1 MFSLIRKDFL
11 LQKHILLLY
20 IAILLL
26 FSLFGDASVY
36 VGFIFSLSF
45 IMSACSFDEKDNINI
60 LLNSLPYT
68 RKEIVASKY
77 IGALLFTMLF
87 VIVMYVGDFILNGN
101 KASFLVKEM
110 LLIIGL
116 VMITT
121 SFLLPFLYKFKMQY
135 LHMAMVALVVI
146 YLITISFFIRNLHDV
161 VRELTQKILTLQEIQ
176 LYFFAILLVIVL
188 YIGSWLLTIRIY
200 ERKVF

>member
-1 MFSLIRKDFL
+1 MYSLIRKDFL
-11 LQKHILLLY
+11 LQKHIVLLY

-26 FSLFGDASVY
+26 FSLFVEASVY

-45 IMSACSFDEKDNINI
+45 IMSACSLDEKDNINI

-77 IGALLFTMLF
+77 IGALLFTLLF
-87 VIVMYVGDFILNGN
+87 VIVMYVGDFLVNGSNGLLLLKEVMLIL
-101 KASFLVKEM
+101 
-110 LLIIGL
+110 GL

-135 LHMAMVALVVI
+135 LHMAMVGVVVI
-146 YLITISFFIRNLHDV
+146 YLLTISFFIKNLHDV
-161 VRELTQKILTLQEIQ
+161 IRALTLKILTLQEIQ
-176 LYFFAILLVIVL
+176 LYFFAMLIIVIF
-188 YIGSWLLTIRIY
+188 YIGSWLLSIRIY

>member
-135 LHMAMVALVVI
+135 LHMALVALVVI

-176 LYFFAILLVIVL
+176 LYFFAILMVIVL
-188 YIGSWLLTIRIY
+188 YIGSWLLSIRIY

>member
-1 MFSLIRKDFL
+1 M
-11 LQKHILLLY
+11 
-20 IAILLL
+20 
-26 FSLFGDASVY
+26 Y

-45 IMSACSFDEKDNINI
+45 IMSACSLDEKDNINI

-77 IGALLFTMLF
+77 IGALLFTLLF
-87 VIVMYVGDFILNGN
+87 VIVMYVGDFLVNGN
-101 KASFLVKEM
+101 NGLLLLKEVM
-110 LLIIGL
+110 LILGL

-135 LHMAMVALVVI
+135 LHMAMVGVVVI
-146 YLITISFFIRNLHDV
+146 YLLTISFFIKNLHDV
-161 VRELTQKILTLQEIQ
+161 IRALTLKILALQEIQ
-176 LYFFAILLVIVL
+176 LYFFAMLIIVIL
-188 YIGSWLLTIRIY
+188 YIGSWLLSIRIY

>member
-11 LQKHILLLY
+11 LQKHIVLLY

-26 FSLFGDASVY
+26 FSLFVEASVY

-45 IMSACSFDEKDNINI
+45 IVSACSLDEKDNINI

-68 RKEIVASKY
+68 RKEIVTSKY
-77 IGALLFTMLF
+77 IGALLFTSLF
-87 VIVMYVGDFILNGN
+87 VIVMYVGDFLVNGSN
-101 KASFLVKEM
+101 GLLLLKEM
-110 LLIIGL
+110 MLILGL

-135 LHMAMVALVVI
+135 LHMAMVGVVVI
-146 YLITISFFIRNLHDV
+146 YLLTISFFINNLHDV
-161 VRELTQKILTLQEIQ
+161 IRALTLKILSLQEIQ
-176 LYFFAILLVIVL
+176 LYFFAMLIIVIF
-188 YIGSWLLTIRIY
+188 YIGSWLLSIRIY

>member
-11 LQKHILLLY
+11 LQKHIVLLY

-26 FSLFGDASVY
+26 FSLFVEASVY

-45 IMSACSFDEKDNINI
+45 IVSACSLDEKDNINI

-68 RKEIVASKY
+68 RKEIVTSKY
-77 IGALLFTMLF
+77 IGALLFTLLF
-87 VIVMYVGDFILNGN
+87 VIVMYVGDFLVNGSNGLLLLKEVMLIL
-101 KASFLVKEM
+101 
-110 LLIIGL
+110 GL

-135 LHMAMVALVVI
+135 LHMAMVGVVVI
-146 YLITISFFIRNLHDV
+146 YLLTISFFINNLHDV
-161 VRELTQKILTLQEIQ
+161 IRALTLKILALQEIQ
-176 LYFFAILLVIVL
+176 LYFFAMLIIVIL
-188 YIGSWLLTIRIY
+188 YIGSWLLSIRIY

>member
-188 YIGSWLLTIRIY
+188 YIGSWLLSIRIY

>member
-11 LQKHILLLY
+11 LQKHIVLLY
-20 IAILLL
+20 IAMLTFFPLLDKSPV
-26 FSLFGDASVY
+26 F
-36 VGFIFSLSF
+36 VGFIFSLSI
-45 IMSACSFDEKDNINI
+45 IMTTYSFDEKDNINI

-68 RKEIVASKY
+68 RKEIVSSKY
-77 IGALLFTMLF
+77 IGALLFTLLF
-87 VIVMYVGDFILNGN
+87 ISVMYVGDVVLNGN

-121 SFLLPFLYKFKMQY
+121 SFLLPFLYRFKMQY

-146 YLITISFFIRNLHDV
+146 YLFTITFFIKNLHDV
-161 VRELTQKILTLQEIQ
+161 IRELTRKFLTLQEIQ
-176 LYFFAILLVIVL
+176 IYFVAILTVIIL
-188 YIGSWLLTIRIY
+188 YIGSWLLSIRIY
-200 ERKVF
+200 DRKVF

>member
-135 LHMAMVALVVI
+135 LHMALVALVVI

-188 YIGSWLLTIRIY
+188 YIGSWLLSIRIY

>member
-11 LQKHILLLY
+11 LQKHIVLLY

-26 FSLFGDASVY
+26 FSLFADASVY

-77 IGALLFTMLF
+77 IGTLLFTLLF
-87 VIVMYVGDFILNGN
+87 VIVMYVGDFLLNGDN
-101 KASFLVKEM
+101 VFLLLKEM

-176 LYFFAILLVIVL
+176 LYFFAILMVIVL
-188 YIGSWLLTIRIY
+188 YIGSWLLSIRIY

>member
-1 MFSLIRKDFL
+1 MYSLIRKDFL
-11 LQKHILLLY
+11 LQKHIVLLY

-26 FSLFGDASVY
+26 FSLFVEASVY

-45 IMSACSFDEKDNINI
+45 IMSACSLDEKDNINI

-77 IGALLFTMLF
+77 IGALLFTLLF
-87 VIVMYVGDFILNGN
+87 VIVMYVGDFLVNGN
-101 KASFLVKEM
+101 NGLLLLKEVM
-110 LLIIGL
+110 LILGL

-135 LHMAMVALVVI
+135 LHMAMVGVVVI
-146 YLITISFFIRNLHDV
+146 YLLTISFFIKNLHDV
-161 VRELTQKILTLQEIQ
+161 IRALTLKILALQEIQ
-176 LYFFAILLVIVL
+176 LYFFAMLIIVIL
-188 YIGSWLLTIRIY
+188 YIGSWLLSIRIY